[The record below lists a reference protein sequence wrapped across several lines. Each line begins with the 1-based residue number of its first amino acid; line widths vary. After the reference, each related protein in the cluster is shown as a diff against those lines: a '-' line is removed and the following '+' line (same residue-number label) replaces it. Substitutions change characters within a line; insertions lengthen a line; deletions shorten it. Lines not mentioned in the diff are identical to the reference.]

1 MLSTSRDAV
10 GRVMARAP
18 SQCTV
23 RAPAKEETAREPVT
37 RVVSEGTRHKTSGQ
51 STSDRADSEDISNGV
66 AGEDTSDR
74 PDDKGPSWRG

>member
-10 GRVMARAP
+10 GRVVARAP
-18 SQCTV
+18 SQV
-23 RAPAKEETAREPVT
+23 RGPAKKQTAREPVT

-74 PDDKGPSWRG
+74 LDDKGPSYRG